1 MLLSIAYIP
10 FQVCLH
16 SASHAAVKHMGVVMY
31 LDTSNSFSPSRIAT
45 LIDGTNDL
53 SDQRGR
59 QSPICL
65 ACSYLLSFF
74 EFS

>member
-1 MLLSIAYIP
+1 MLLSIAYIL

-45 LIDGTNDL
+45 IIDGTNL

-59 QSPICL
+59 QLTTRL

-74 EFS
+74 EFT